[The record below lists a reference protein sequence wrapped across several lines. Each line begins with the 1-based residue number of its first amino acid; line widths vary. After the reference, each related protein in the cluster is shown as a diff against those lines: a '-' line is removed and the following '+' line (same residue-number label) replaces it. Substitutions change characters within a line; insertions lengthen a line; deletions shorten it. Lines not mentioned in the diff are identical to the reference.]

1 MAAFFPDLDLSLV
14 VIDDTIP
21 PTPGG
26 IDVVSDEIDD
36 SVHTV
41 EEEVKDPSV
50 RSSFSL
56 LLKGWLL
63 PWSCP
68 LLMAYL
74 LRMAHLLWTCFSPM
88 LPHPD
93 FCPFLSYL

>member
-26 IDVVSDEIDD
+26 IDAVSDEIDD

-41 EEEVKDPSV
+41 EEEVKDPSAEV
-50 RSSFSL
+50 FIQSTPEGLATPVVLFVADGLSITDGSSTADL
-56 LLKGWLL
+56 
-63 PWSCP
+63 
-68 LLMAYL
+68 
-74 LRMAHLLWTCFSPM
+74 
-88 LPHPD
+88 
-93 FCPFLSYL
+93 FLSNAPPS